1 MTAIGHSERSRGIPL
16 QSCLAV
22 PRDPSTPLRSG
33 WRATKRSSFLNDF
46 GILDHGNSTTLCELS
61 LDRDRFAAGLGEL
74 LVDWLMFAN
83 YEICFSLA
91 DDTDWSTTLDA
102 LRPAGLAMF
111 FADRVMIDVAHHIH
125 HFAGHFF

>member
-1 MTAIGHSERSRGIPL
+1 MTRRL
-16 QSCLAV
+16 
-22 PRDPSTPLRSG
+22 
-33 WRATKRSSFLNDF
+33 FLNDLD
-46 GILDHGNSTTLCELS
+46 ILDHGNAATLCQLAFE
-61 LDRDRFAAGLGEL
+61 RDGLAAVLGEL
-74 LVDWLMFAN
+74 IVDWLMFAN

-91 DDTDWSTTLDA
+91 DDTDWSTILDA